1 MLATYVG
8 TSEKNDAL
16 VEGAL
21 TGIIGGLLIGIIFI
35 AGFGALSA
43 IIGLIFTKI
52 GILAGTATLI
62 VGIFVTAVIIL
73 VGEC

>member
-1 MLATYVG
+1 MILSKRGFIHSLHGRILPNILFRPDVIGGCWQPMLEQVR
-8 TSEKNDAL
+8 NDAL

-43 IIGLIFTKI
+43 IID
-52 GILAGTATLI
+52 
-62 VGIFVTAVIIL
+62 
-73 VGEC
+73 